1 MRTED
6 LVFRG
11 RRVLTPEGIRPATV
25 KVRSGRIVSVDP
37 FDSRA
42 PGEAVDAVDAGEAV
56 VLPGVVDTHVHINE
70 PGRTHWEGFVTATRA
85 AAAGGVTTL
94 LDMPLNSVPPTTS
107 LEALHTKAESAA
119 GRCRVHVGFWGGAVP
134 GNRGQLEPL
143 KRAGVFGFKCF
154 LAPSGVEEFGHIGSQ
169 ELAGI
174 LEITGSLGAVLL
186 VHAEDPSRLVEPQ
199 AVGAPWSYASYLR
212 SRPPEAEVSAVECV
226 AAACRETGA
235 RAHILHVSSADAA
248 EAIGRA
254 RDEGLALTGETCPH
268 YLAFAAEEIP
278 EGATEFKCAPPIRGA
293 ANRERLWGKLVDRT
307 LALIASDH
315 SPAPPELKRRE
326 NGDFREAWG
335 GISSLELA
343 LPAVWSAAG
352 ERGHRLEDVADWMCS
367 GPARLAGLSGVKGA
381 IAPGHDADLVLFEPE
396 AEWIVDP
403 GRLEQRWKL
412 TPYAGRRLRG
422 KVLATY
428 LKGEKIYEN
437 GEFLGSPRGEM
448 LLA

>member
-1 MRTED
+1 
-6 LVFRG
+6 
-11 RRVLTPEGIRPATV
+11 
-25 KVRSGRIVSVDP
+25 
-37 FDSRA
+37 
-42 PGEAVDAVDAGEAV
+42 V
-56 VLPGVVDTHVHINE
+56 VLPGLVDTHVHINE
-70 PGRTHWEGFVTATRA
+70 PGRTEWEGFETATRA
-85 AAAGGVTTL
+85 AAAGGVTSVI
-94 LDMPLNSVPPTTS
+94 DMPLNSVPPTTS
-107 LEALHTKAESAA
+107 IEALRRKVESAA

-154 LAPSGVEEFGHIGSQ
+154 LAPSGVEEFGHVGPE
-169 ELAGI
+169 ELASV

-186 VHAEDPSRLVEPQ
+186 VHAEDPSLLAEPET
-199 AVGAPWSYASYLR
+199 GDGPWSYAVYLR
-212 SRPPEAEVSAVECV
+212 SRPPEAEVAAVERV
-226 AAACRETGA
+226 AALCRKIGA

-254 RDEGLALTGETCPH
+254 REEGLALTGETCPH

-278 EGATEFKCAPPIRGA
+278 EGATEFKCAPPIRGVE
-293 ANRERLWGKLVDRT
+293 NRERLWVKLADGT
-307 LALIASDH
+307 LSLIASDH

-326 NGDFREAWG
+326 SGDFREAWG

-343 LPAVWSAAG
+343 LSAVWSAA
-352 ERGHRLEDVADWMCS
+352 ERRGHSLEEVAAWMCS

-396 AEWIVDP
+396 EEWTVDP
-403 GRLEQRWKL
+403 SRLEQRWKL

-422 KVLATY
+422 KVRATY
-428 LKGEKIYEN
+428 LKGEKIYEC
-437 GEFLGSPRGEM
+437 GKFLGPPRGEI